1 MSIVLLVVFAALL
14 GYAVALLESIL
25 KKLDEVKVEIGAVK
39 ADVKKIDEVKAEIG
53 EVKAQAREDRNANA
67 ADHNRLFEK
76 VSVLETHVG
85 VLRDRSDRS
94 GTES

>member
-1 MSIVLLVVFAALL
+1 MSIVLLVVFAVLL

-25 KKLDEVKVEIGAVK
+25 KKLDEVKAEISAVK
-39 ADVKKIDEVKAEIG
+39 AEISAVKAEIG
-53 EVKAQAREDRNANA
+53 AVKAQAREDRNANA
-67 ADHNRLFEK
+67 ADHKRLFEK

>member
-1 MSIVLLVVFAALL
+1 MSIVLLVVFVALL

-25 KKLDEVKVEIGAVK
+25 KKLDEVKAEISA
-39 ADVKKIDEVKAEIG
+39 VKAEIG

-67 ADHNRLFEK
+67 ADHKRLFEK

>member
-25 KKLDEVKVEIGAVK
+25 KKLDEVK
-39 ADVKKIDEVKAEIG
+39 AEIG

-67 ADHNRLFEK
+67 ADHKRLFEK

>member
-1 MSIVLLVVFAALL
+1 MSIVLLVVFAVLL

-25 KKLDEVKVEIGAVK
+25 KKLDEVKAEISA
-39 ADVKKIDEVKAEIG
+39 VKAEISA
-53 EVKAQAREDRNANA
+53 VKAQAREARNANA
-67 ADHNRLFEK
+67 ADRKQLFEK

>member
-1 MSIVLLVVFAALL
+1 MSIVLLVVFAVLL

-25 KKLDEVKVEIGAVK
+25 KKLDEVK
-39 ADVKKIDEVKAEIG
+39 AEISA
-53 EVKAQAREDRNANA
+53 VKAQAREARNANA
-67 ADHNRLFEK
+67 ADRKQLFEK

>member
-1 MSIVLLVVFAALL
+1 MSIVLLVVFAVLL

-25 KKLDEVKVEIGAVK
+25 KKLDEVK
-39 ADVKKIDEVKAEIG
+39 AEIDA
-53 EVKAQAREDRNANA
+53 VKAQAREDRNANA

>member
-1 MSIVLLVVFAALL
+1 MSIVLLVVFAVLL

-25 KKLDEVKVEIGAVK
+25 KKLDEVKAEISA
-39 ADVKKIDEVKAEIG
+39 VKAEIG

-67 ADHNRLFEK
+67 ADHKRLFEK